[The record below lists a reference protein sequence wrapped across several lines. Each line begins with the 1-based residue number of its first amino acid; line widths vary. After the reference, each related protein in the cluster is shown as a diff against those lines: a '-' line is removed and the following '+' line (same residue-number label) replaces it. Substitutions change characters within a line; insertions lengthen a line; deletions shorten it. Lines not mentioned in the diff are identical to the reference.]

1 MSNKKNHIY
10 IPKYNTRRSWLLPA
24 RFTGEFRKNF
34 GRIPEE
40 FRKNSTRIPEEFRKN
55 PRKIPEEF
63 QKNIVLSRQDVI

>member
-1 MSNKKNHIY
+1 MPNKKIIFIY
-10 IPKYNTRRSWLLPA
+10 LSIIQ
-24 RFTGEFRKNF
+24 GEVGCFRLDLQENS
-34 GRIPEE
+34 GRISEE